1 MSFKEAITT
10 CLIKKFATISGRA
23 TRAEFWWF
31 VLFCFLSRL
40 IIAICLYFLI
50 IDLPTSSQGFFS
62 PYFAFF
68 LKLFLIIL
76 SLLIMFVVLVIPEF
90 CVTIRRLH
98 DVGYDGSQF
107 LVKAIPIVGIIWL
120 IKDLCHPGDP
130 NDNACGPNPT
140 INPSTSD

>member
-1 MSFKEAITT
+1 MSFTEAITT
-10 CLIKKFATISGRA
+10 CSIKKFATISGRA

-31 VLFCFLSRL
+31 VLFCFLTRVVL
-40 IIAICLYFLI
+40 AICLYFLI
-50 IDLPTSSQGFFS
+50 IDLPASSQGFFS

-107 LVKAIPIVGIIWL
+107 LVKAIPIAGIIWL
-120 IKDLCHPGDP
+120 IKDLCQPSDP
-130 NDNACGPNPT
+130 NDNAFGPNPFT
-140 INPSTSD
+140 IPQTSN